1 VTKRLGL
8 IVTDASPLI
17 TLGAARA
24 LSCLTIPGVPVFIPD
39 MVYAEVT
46 RDMAKLGAE
55 EVVAWIRAHLGQVQ
69 IVPTQVYA
77 EFEAL
82 LDTNP
87 NTRSKGRG
95 EQAALEV
102 LNYEIAADPDLQAML
117 LFEDNDIRSR
127 EFLRVLPERVT
138 ALSTG
143 DFLHELE
150 EAGRIQS
157 SDHILDEA
165 AARGRNVE
173 EQRQPIASGPA
184 RAILRARL
192 MGRGSGPKSGQ

>member
-1 VTKRLGL
+1 VTERLGL
-8 IVTDASPLI
+8 IVTDVSPLI

-24 LSCLTIPGVPVFIPD
+24 LSCLIMPNVPVFIPD

-55 EVVAWIRAHLGQVQ
+55 EVVEWIRAHLGQVE

-82 LDTNP
+82 LAVNP
-87 NTRSKGRG
+87 NTRSRGRG

-102 LNYEIAADPDLQAML
+102 LSYEIAAHPELNALL
-117 LFEDNDIRSR
+117 LFEDSDIRSR
-127 EFLRVLPERVT
+127 EFVRVLPERVS
-138 ALSTG
+138 AISTG

-157 SDHILDEA
+157 SDRILDEA
-165 AARGRNVE
+165 AERGRNVE
-173 EQRQPIASGPA
+173 AQRQRVASE
-184 RAILRARL
+184 RARVL
-192 MGRGSGPKSGQ
+192 LRQQLARRDGPKSGQ